1 MSDLPAARSAA
12 RRWHLR
18 VAALALGLA
27 LPVGAEP
34 LRTDAWFVLGA
45 ALDGVGRRDEAIE
58 ALERSFDLDLVHS
71 RSLPAFSRIAVEL
84 RADGRCAATDTH
96 ARMVAAVRDRG
107 LSLYQRFW
115 GDHEHLTSEGC
126 AWVAD
131 LFGEL
136 ILAEPDPGVGG
147 AS

>member
-1 MSDLPAARSAA
+1 MSDLLAARSAA

-18 VAALALGLA
+18 VAALALGL
-27 LPVGAEP
+27 E
-34 LRTDAWFVLGA
+34 
-45 ALDGVGRRDEAIE
+45 
-58 ALERSFDLDLVHS
+58 
-71 RSLPAFSRIAVEL
+71 
-84 RADGRCAATDTH
+84 
-96 ARMVAAVRDRG
+96 
-107 LSLYQRFW
+107 RFW

-147 AS
+147 AP